1 MMVQIQD
8 LQVLV
13 LVSQTQIL
21 KTYFQIGML
30 LRINL
35 NFILVTSPV
44 EFISNI
50 SLKRKMSKQ
59 DRNNL
64 LMTLPVLKTEL
75 FLSYEDMTFG
85 GAILQ

>member
-1 MMVQIQD
+1 MKR
-8 LQVLV
+8 LF
-13 LVSQTQIL
+13 TN
-21 KTYFQIGML
+21 F
-30 LRINL
+30 
-35 NFILVTSPV
+35 FILVTSPV

-50 SLKRKMSKQ
+50 SLKRRMSKQ

-64 LMTLPVLKTEL
+64 LITLPVLKTEL